1 MNLPLVTVLLCH
13 HRLRHMVQMAI
24 DSYLSQDYEN
34 RELLVVDD
42 GPESIGDLV
51 KDIPRCLY
59 INHPAKNLSE
69 KRNVGAREARG
80 EFIVNFDADD
90 WSGPHRITDQVEM
103 MQRNS
108 SQIGGYGKA
117 FWYDFVYKKS
127 SYYQGF
133 LWGASMI
140 YRRDYAL
147 AHPWDETCSIAED
160 QRFLGPARERKSV
173 VACAGDENF
182 VATMHDRNVHRPAGT
197 SSLWPFVAVETLPE
211 GFRKAAGLWTS

>member
-42 GPESIGDLV
+42 GPEPIADLM
-51 KDIPRCLY
+51 KDVSHCRY
-59 INHPAKNLSE
+59 VNHPAKNLSE
-69 KRNVGAREARG
+69 KRNVGACEAKG

-90 WSGPHRITDQVEM
+90 WSGWHRISDQVALI
-103 MQRNS
+103 QRS
-108 SQIGGYGKA
+108 ASDIGGYGAA
-117 FWYDFVYKKS
+117 FWYDFVNKQA

-147 AHPWDETCSIAED
+147 VNPWDEACSVAED
-160 QRFLGPARERKSV
+160 QKFIHTARERKSI
-173 VACAGDENF
+173 VACPGGDNF

-197 SSLWPFVAVETLPE
+197 SAMWPFVAVETLPE